1 MEVILKRTKIT
12 KAIFAQILRGENSLF
27 VQPGDYKVLGWVLV
41 NKGKNFYRSI
51 LLYTEAEN
59 KLLKLP
65 FSSVSKIKNE
75 SKNRQESDG
84 NGGYVF
90 PKVHFLKLYL
100 PDYNNEITIF
110 ESKVEAEVK
119 EMETRL
125 KLCLTEVC
133 LKGQIYI

>member
-12 KAIFAQILRGENSLF
+12 KAIFGQIIRGKNSLF
-27 VQPGDYKVLGWVLV
+27 VQPGDFKILGWVLV
-41 NKGKNFYRSI
+41 NKGNTFYRSI
-51 LLYTEAEN
+51 ILYNEAES

-65 FSSVSKIKNE
+65 FSSVSKIKKE
-75 SKNRQESDG
+75 GKNRQESDG
-84 NGGYVF
+84 NGGYIF
-90 PKVHFLKLYL
+90 PKVYFLKLYL
-100 PDYNNEITIF
+100 PDYNQEITIF
-110 ESKVEAEVK
+110 ESKVEAELK